1 MKKRALLILVLAAS
15 LLLCACG
22 KSEAA
27 AATDEQIASIGE
39 VTLESEAA
47 IAAAEAAVDA
57 LEEKDRESLDNTKL
71 LQTAREEYDRL
82 VVEQRLAEIAAVENA
97 ISSIGKVDLNSGDA
111 IAAARSAF
119 DGCDGALRE
128 RVSNAD
134 VLAAAEETY
143 AELMAAQAAEKVT
156 EQINA
161 IGEEVTLESEPAIRE
176 ARSAYDALDDLA
188 KGKVNTQALTAAEN
202 QLRELKEKERSAV
215 IEKLLNK
222 MKAEEDRFNQV
233 TFYTHTTA
241 PQYDDTR
248 SYIIPYI
255 GRTDSGYTYLCWYC
269 DYTGDDWIFWDTMT
283 FIIDGTKYTKSVGY
297 NAVARDN
304 AWGNVWEVYNTANVS
319 DSDIQLFRSIAASEE
334 TEVRF
339 SGKYVYDMTISA
351 KDKQA
356 IADVLALYDAWTEKI

>member
-27 AATDEQIASIGE
+27 AAADEQIASIGE

-82 VVEQRLAEIAAVENA
+82 VEEQRLAEIAAVETA

-134 VLAAAEETY
+134 VLAASEETY

-188 KGKVNTQALTAAEN
+188 KGKVNTQALAAAEN

-241 PQYDDTR
+241 PQYDDIR

-304 AWGNVWEVYNTANVS
+304 AWGNVWEVYNANVS

>member
-27 AATDEQIASIGE
+27 AAADEQIASIGE

-71 LQTAREEYDRL
+71 LQTAREEYGRL
-82 VVEQRLAEIAAVENA
+82 VEEQRLAEIAAVETA

-134 VLAAAEETY
+134 VLAASEESY

-156 EQINA
+156 EQINT

-188 KGKVNTQALTAAEN
+188 KGKVNAQALTAAEN

-215 IEKLLNK
+215 IEKLLKK

-233 TFYTHTTA
+233 TFYTHTTV

-283 FIIDGTKYTKSVGY
+283 FIIDGTKYTKSVGH

-339 SGKYVYDMTISA
+339 SGKYAYDMTISA

>member
-1 MKKRALLILVLAAS
+1 MKKRHILILVLATS

-27 AATDEQIASIGE
+27 TAVDEQIAAIGE
-39 VTLESEAA
+39 VTLESETA
-47 IAAAEAAVDA
+47 IAAAEAAVET
-57 LEEKDRESLDNTKL
+57 LEEKDRNSLDNRNM

-82 VVEQRLAEIAAVENA
+82 VEEQQLAEIATVETA
-97 ISSIGKVDLNSGDA
+97 ISSIGKVELSSGDA

-119 DGCDGALRE
+119 DGCDASL
-128 RVSNAD
+128 
-134 VLAAAEETY
+134 
-143 AELMAAQAAEKVT
+143 T

-161 IGEEVTLESEPAIRE
+161 IGEEVTLESEPAIRD
-176 ARSAYDALDDLA
+176 ARSEYDALDDLA
-188 KGKVNTQALTAAEN
+188 RGKVNAEALTAAEN

-215 IEKLLNK
+215 IEKLLKK
-222 MKAEEDRFNQV
+222 MSAEEDRFNQV
-233 TFYTHTTA
+233 TFYTHTTV

-248 SYIIPYI
+248 SYIIPYL

-297 NAVARDN
+297 NAVVRDN

-339 SGKYVYDMTISA
+339 SGKYVYDMTISSQ
-351 KDKQA
+351 DKQA
-356 IADVLALYDAWTEKI
+356 IADILALYDAWTET